1 MYRKL
6 EEPKTLDADWAVPE
20 EGEDPCVCACLQ
32 AVERDSEAPIAKDL
46 ATEQLRV
53 YYDINGLLPRYTR

>member
-6 EEPKTLDADWAVPE
+6 EDQETLDAALTVPE

-32 AVERDSEAPIAKDL
+32 AVERGSEAPVPKDL

-53 YYDINGLLPRYTR
+53 YYDINGLLPNNTR